1 MLSCFEVENYG
12 NFIEKLS
19 IEWNQGISC
28 VFGKCGAG
36 KTTLCMALKDIITEQ
51 DLKNQY
57 IENNGKFKYIFLI
70 EDIEIEIVYE
80 RKKNGRIYCGC
91 IKIEKMLF
99 EFILKNEVNVPIDM
113 MKKSVKYAKVKN
125 LKRETEILEKCMN
138 MFQQKEYVVEVTEN
152 DKSVEWNKVR
162 NDLKK
167 EYLKRNSKRTKI
179 KIIDD
184 VDDSEIDRIKKE
196 GIDSEVQI
204 IVFARRSCWIDECIA
219 PLDNYYYINGGKMIK
234 MINGIEKE
242 IKTVYQ
248 LKKLFLKGI
257 YDI

>member
-19 IEWNQGISC
+19 IEWNQGISS

-91 IKIEKMLF
+91 SKI
-99 EFILKNEVNVPIDM
+99 V
-113 MKKSVKYAKVKN
+113 
-125 LKRETEILEKCMN
+125 
-138 MFQQKEYVVEVTEN
+138 
-152 DKSVEWNKVR
+152 
-162 NDLKK
+162 
-167 EYLKRNSKRTKI
+167 
-179 KIIDD
+179 
-184 VDDSEIDRIKKE
+184 
-196 GIDSEVQI
+196 
-204 IVFARRSCWIDECIA
+204 
-219 PLDNYYYINGGKMIK
+219 
-234 MINGIEKE
+234 
-242 IKTVYQ
+242 
-248 LKKLFLKGI
+248 
-257 YDI
+257 

>member
-12 NFIEKLS
+12 KFIEKLS

-51 DLKNQY
+51 DLKNQH

-70 EDIEIEIVYE
+70 EDTEIVIVYE
-80 RKKNGRIYCGC
+80 RKKNGRIYSGC
-91 IKIEKMLF
+91 IKIEKMCF
-99 EFILKNEVNVPIDM
+99 EFILRNEVNVPIDM
-113 MKKSVKYAKVKN
+113 IKKSVKYAKVKK

-167 EYLKRNSKRTKI
+167 EYLKRNNKRTKI

-204 IVFARRSCWIDECIA
+204 IVFTRRSCWIDECIA
-219 PLDNYYYINGGKMIK
+219 PLGN
-234 MINGIEKE
+234 
-242 IKTVYQ
+242 
-248 LKKLFLKGI
+248 
-257 YDI
+257 